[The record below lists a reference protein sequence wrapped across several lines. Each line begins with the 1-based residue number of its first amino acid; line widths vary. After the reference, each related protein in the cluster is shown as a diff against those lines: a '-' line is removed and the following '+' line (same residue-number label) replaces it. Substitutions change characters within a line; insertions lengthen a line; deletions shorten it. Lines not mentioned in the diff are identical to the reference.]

1 MGLVREIT
9 DSNFENEVLKSQNIS
24 IVDFWA
30 PWCGP
35 CRKMSVV
42 IDEVANEFEG
52 RINVFKINTDENL
65 KSAKEYSISGLPSI
79 LIFKGGKAIERLVG
93 LMTKNTLANN
103 TYSIYE
109 SLLLFFL
116 IINVPIMVKHIN
128 CINNKNIVCQFTIG
142 IILKNRLM
150 IKHISG
156 WIYIP

>member
-1 MGLVREIT
+1 MKKISIIIPVFKEIKHLEEVLKRVEENNFFNDYNIIILGNINLRKLNMGLVREIT

-93 LMTKNTLANN
+93 LMPKNTLANN
-103 TYSIYE
+103 
-109 SLLLFFL
+109 
-116 IINVPIMVKHIN
+116 
-128 CINNKNIVCQFTIG
+128 
-142 IILKNRLM
+142 
-150 IKHISG
+150 IKK
-156 WIYIP
+156 YLD